1 MTTISSAALA
11 SQSAA
16 RTADGKFGNQ
26 DHQESAVVLT
36 GNMGMLKSRL
46 GSYADE
52 KGDVAHAAKRAANDA
67 RVAVAARSIQET
79 DPDIATIFLSPRDP
93 LGGST
98 VVDVTDADGKAMSPN
113 KRAAAQE
120 ALRNAQVPYDPRHY
134 HGIDVKHMSN
144 WIPDDFNPDLD
155 REDESEKGAR
165 RALVAMNAA
174 KLDSIEPQTR
184 VADMLADMRHYANKH
199 GVSFDDAITRS
210 ESYFQ
215 EDTNS

>member
-1 MTTISSAALA
+1 MSAGGQTFEREQNGRFAETL
-11 SQSAA
+11 
-16 RTADGKFGNQ
+16 
-26 DHQESAVVLT
+26 HPESAVKLT
-36 GNMGMLKSRL
+36 GDMGMLKSRL
-46 GSYADE
+46 ASYADE
-52 KGDVAHAAKRAANDA
+52 KGDVARAAKRYANDA

-79 DPDIATIFLSPRDP
+79 DPDIATIFLSPKDP

-98 VVDVTDADGKAMSPN
+98 VVDVTDEDGKAMGPN

-120 ALRNAQVPYDPRHY
+120 ALRSAQVPYDSRFY
-134 HGIDVKHMSN
+134 YGGIDVKHMSN

-174 KLDSIEPQTR
+174 ELDSIEPETR